1 MLQIFIFIEQFRRIQ
16 IWVVMCLHWMSTFLQ
31 ASKHIFHSHRG
42 FIRIILASNGPL
54 SLKIFCLVISEEVR
68 GACAGFYVIHE
79 NQHSRVILSGSFPTI
94 TKISTW
100 AKIQSYS
107 PSYQIKTRLSF
118 VGINSSPRCDWK
130 NLHPVQF
137 MGIATEWPKS
147 LHDRL
152 ISVSC
157 AIPFITCTL
166 LIIQRSN

>member
-1 MLQIFIFIEQFRRIQ
+1 MSPLDVNISSSFQTYISLSPRLHSYNSCIQ
-16 IWVVMCLHWMSTFLQ
+16 WT
-31 ASKHIFHSHRG
+31 
-42 FIRIILASNGPL
+42 IIPWN
-54 SLKIFCLVISEEVR
+54 IFCLVISEEVR
-68 GACAGFYVIHE
+68 GACAGFYVIQE

-137 MGIATEWPKS
+137 MGIATE
-147 LHDRL
+147 
-152 ISVSC
+152 
-157 AIPFITCTL
+157 
-166 LIIQRSN
+166 